1 MFLMLVIA
9 LLLIGTALALG
20 ARAASLPRLL
30 TGKSLGQIGAYGFG
44 SEAAMDADARSPLLP
59 KLAGRLGERFAGRL
73 GAKHAEEVRRTL
85 LSAGLY
91 GIDETTFLGYRLLAA
106 LLGTALVLWL
116 ALAGKASPALIAV
129 TIVYGPLLGWI
140 LPMFLVRARARRRL
154 ERIELELPEL
164 IDLLVVTLEAGM
176 AFSGALQRSGERLSG
191 PLGDE
196 LRLALR
202 EQSLGLST
210 ERALQGMVDR
220 CDAPALRSFV
230 RAVVQGEA
238 LGVSIAQVMREL
250 AVDLRKRRRQIIE
263 EKAQKAPIKMLF
275 PLAFLILPP
284 MFIVLL
290 YPGLT
295 NIITTLGGG

>member
-9 LLLIGTALALG
+9 LLLIGSALALG

-30 TGKSLGQIGAYGFG
+30 IGKSLGQIGAYGVG
-44 SEAAMDADARSPLLP
+44 SEAALDPDAGSALLP
-59 KLAGRLGERFAGRL
+59 RLAGRLGERFAGRL
-73 GAKHAEEVRRTL
+73 GAKRSEEMRRTL

-91 GIDETTFLGYRLLAA
+91 GLSATTFLGYRLLAA
-106 LLGTALVLWL
+106 LLGAGLVLWVSL
-116 ALAGKASPALIAV
+116 VANGSPILIVV
-129 TIVYGPLLGWI
+129 TIVYGPVLGWT
-140 LPMFLVRARARRRL
+140 LPMFVVRARARRRL

-176 AFSGALQRSGERLSG
+176 AFSGALQRSTERLSG
-191 PLGDE
+191 ALGDE

-202 EQSLGLST
+202 EQALGLST
-210 ERALQGMVDR
+210 QHALQGIVDR

-230 RAVVQGEA
+230 RAVVQGES

-250 AVDLRKRRRQIIE
+250 AVDLRKRRRQIVE
-263 EKAQKAPIKMLF
+263 EKANKAPVKMLF

-295 NIITTLGGG
+295 NITTTLGGG